1 MDGYDIIQDGL
12 ADGMISRFGANG
24 NMLWGTYYGGS
35 SHDYIYSIQ
44 SFGDDKFVVAGTTRS
59 SDAISTPGSDKPGK
73 AGAYDAFFAIFQD
86 ETSGLIPA
94 VPVEPLAVTP
104 NPTSGMVYL
113 TDLPEMCRLTVR
125 DAQGVVVL
133 ERSVTTNAFDLDLG
147 HLPSGMYILR
157 VEGTDATG
165 IKVARVVVE

>member
-1 MDGYDIIQDGL
+1 
-12 ADGMISRFGANG
+12 MISRFGANG

-94 VPVEPLAVTP
+94 VPVEPLVVTP
-104 NPTSGMVYL
+104 NPTSGIVYIN
-113 TDLPEMCRLTVR
+113 DLPESGRLTVR
-125 DAQGVVVL
+125 DVQGVVVI
-133 ERSVTTNAFDLDLG
+133 ERQISNNTLDLDLG

-157 VEGTDATG
+157 VDAEDNRG
-165 IKVARVVVE
+165 AKVARVVVE